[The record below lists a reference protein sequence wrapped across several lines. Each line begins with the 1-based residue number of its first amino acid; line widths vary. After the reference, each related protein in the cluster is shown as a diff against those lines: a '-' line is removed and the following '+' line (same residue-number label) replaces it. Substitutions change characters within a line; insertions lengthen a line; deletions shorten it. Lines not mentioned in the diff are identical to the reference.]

1 MRMANAVTL
10 PRPGMAP
17 IRMPRVMPA
26 AMKARLT
33 RVNAASKPASRLS
46 APVTELASGDVTML
60 QRIEANEIITPQNE
74 ATKI

>member
-1 MRMANAVTL
+1 M
-10 PRPGMAP
+10 
-17 IRMPRVMPA
+17 
-26 AMKARLT
+26 
-33 RVNAASKPASRLS
+33 